1 MAGEMEKRSRS
12 VSGEQPRYSAG
23 KQLAREIFFET
34 MTTIDVRRAMLSKLR
49 RESTALVAGDVRFP
63 LARPPR
69 IVAFG
74 KAANRMAAVL
84 VEILGG
90 SVDATPDELKRATTD
105 DVLVEILGGAIEGG
119 VVVSPAEPA
128 TRLDRIRYFIGGHPY
143 PNLGS
148 LQGAEAALDLV
159 SGLTE
164 DDAVIFLVSGGGSAL
179 FEKPLDPAVTL
190 ADLLEFNRVLVTC
203 GLPIE
208 QMNPLRKHLS
218 AVKGGR
224 LGARAYPARRLTIF
238 ISDVPEHLPS
248 MVASGPTRP
257 DESTAEK
264 CYSIVEEQGLTHRF
278 PAVIRK
284 RFEER
289 TLEETP
295 KADDPRL
302 TGSQYFCLLSNR
314 DAVAAAKAAA
324 EKLGFICEVDSSEWD
339 ADYQQVASTN
349 LTGLS
354 ALARAHPG
362 QAVCTIVGGEIICP
376 VTGRGI
382 GGRNQA
388 FVLYAAT
395 KIAGSQRVV
404 LSAGTDGRDG
414 NSPASGAVADGQT
427 ASRARVLGLDPEHH
441 LVASDSYHFFRALG
455 DTLDIGFTDN
465 NVRDIRV
472 WLDFGS

>member
-1 MAGEMEKRSRS
+1 MEKRGRS
-12 VSGEQPRYSAG
+12 VSEETRYSAG
-23 KQLAREIFFET
+23 KQLARGIFFET
-34 MTTIDVRRAMLSKLR
+34 LTTIDVRRAMLSKLR
-49 RESTALVAGDVRFP
+49 RESTALVAGDIRFP

-69 IVAFG
+69 IIAFG

-90 SVDATPDELKRATTD
+90 A
-105 DVLVEILGGAIEGG
+105 VEAG
-119 VVVSPAEPA
+119 VVVSPSEPT
-128 TRLDRIRYFIGGHPY
+128 TRLAHFRYFIGGHPY

-148 LQGAEAALDLV
+148 LQGAEAALELV
-159 SGLTE
+159 SDLAA

-190 ADLLEFNRVLVTC
+190 EDLLEFNRVLVTC

-208 QMNPLRKHLS
+208 QINPLRKHLS

-238 ISDVPEHLPS
+238 VSDVPEHLPS

-257 DESTAEK
+257 DESTVQH
-264 CYSIVEEQGLTHRF
+264 CYSIVEKHGLASRF
-278 PAVIRK
+278 PSVIRK

-289 TLEETP
+289 TLEETA

-302 TGSQYFCLLSNR
+302 TGSQYFCLLSNQ
-314 DAVAAAKAAA
+314 DALAAAKVAA
-324 EKLGFICEVDSSEWD
+324 EGLGFICEIDTSNWD
-339 ADYQQVASTN
+339 TDYRQVASAN
-349 LTGLS
+349 LTGLN

-362 QAVCTIVGGEIICP
+362 QPVCTIAGGEIICP
-376 VTGRGI
+376 VTGRGL

-388 FVLYAAT
+388 FVLYAAM

-427 ASRARVLGLDPEHH
+427 VSRARALGLDPEQH

-472 WLDFGS
+472 CLDFGS

>member
-1 MAGEMEKRSRS
+1 MEKHGRSESR
-12 VSGEQPRYSAG
+12 EKLKYSAG

-49 RESTALVAGDVRFP
+49 RESTVLVAGDIRFP
-63 LARPPR
+63 LVRAPR

-74 KAANRMAAVL
+74 KSANRMAAVL

-90 SVDATPDELKRATTD
+90 VIEAGSPEVGRRAVDKVLIEL
-105 DVLVEILGGAIEGG
+105 LGGAVEAG
-119 VVVSPAEPA
+119 VVVSPSAPA
-128 TRLDRIRYFIGGHPY
+128 TRLSAFRYFTGGHPY
-143 PNLGS
+143 PNLES
-148 LQGAEAALDLV
+148 LEGAEAALELV
-159 SGLTE
+159 SNLKA
-164 DDAVIFLVSGGGSAL
+164 DDAVIFLISGGGSAL

-190 ADLLEFNRVLVTC
+190 EDLVEFNRVLVTC

-208 QMNPLRKHLS
+208 KMNPVRKHLS

-224 LGARAYPARRLTIF
+224 LGARAYPARRLTIYV
-238 ISDVPEHLPS
+238 SDVPEDLPS
-248 MVASGPTRP
+248 VVASGPTRP
-257 DESTAEK
+257 DESTAEE
-264 CYSIVEEQGLTHRF
+264 CYSIVEEHGLAPRF
-278 PAVIRK
+278 PAAIRK
-284 RFEER
+284 RFEEH

-314 DAVAAAKAAA
+314 DAIAAAKAAA
-324 EKLGFICEVDSSEWD
+324 EQLGFICAIDSNEWD
-339 ADYQQVASTN
+339 AHYQQVASAS
-349 LTGLS
+349 LAELD
-354 ALARAHPG
+354 ALARAHAG
-362 QAVCTIVGGEIICP
+362 QPVCLIVGGEIICP
-376 VTGRGI
+376 VTGRGT

-388 FVLYAAT
+388 FTLYAAT
-395 KIAGSQRVV
+395 KIAGSQRVI

-414 NSPASGAVADGQT
+414 NSPATGAVADGQT
-427 ASRARVLGLDPEHH
+427 VSRARALGLDPEQH
-441 LVASDSYHFFRALG
+441 LAASDSYHFFRALG

>member
-1 MAGEMEKRSRS
+1 MEKRGRS
-12 VSGEQPRYSAG
+12 FSAEKPRYSTG
-23 KQLAREIFFET
+23 KQLAQEIFFET
-34 MTTIDVRRAMLSKLR
+34 MTAIDVRRAMLSKLR
-49 RESTALVAGDVRFP
+49 KESTALVVGDVRFP
-63 LARPPR
+63 LTRPPR

-90 SVDATPDELKRATTD
+90 SVEATPDELKRATTD
-105 DVLVEILGGAIEGG
+105 DVLVEILGGTIEAG
-119 VVVSPAEPA
+119 VVVSPSEPP
-128 TRLDRIRYFIGGHPY
+128 TRVARCRYFTGGHPY

-148 LQGAEAALDLV
+148 LEGAEAALELV

-190 ADLLEFNRVLVTC
+190 QDLLEFNRVLVTC

-208 QMNPLRKHLS
+208 QINPLRKHLS
-218 AVKGGR
+218 AIKGGR

-248 MVASGPTRP
+248 VVASGPTRP
-257 DESTAEK
+257 DESTLED
-264 CYSIVEEQGLTHRF
+264 CYSIVEEHGLASRF

-324 EKLGFICEVDSSEWD
+324 EKLGFICEIDSSEWD

-349 LTGLS
+349 LAGLN
-354 ALARAHPG
+354 ALAQAHPG
-362 QAVCTIVGGEIICP
+362 QAVCTIAGGESICP
-376 VTGRGI
+376 VRGHGK

-388 FVLYAAT
+388 FVLYAAM
-395 KIAGSQRVV
+395 KIAGSKRVV

-414 NSPASGAVADGQT
+414 NSPASGAVADGET
-427 ASRARVLGLDPEHH
+427 VSRARALGLDPEQH

-472 WLDFGS
+472 WLDFGL